1 MDLEKLENTFRAL
14 DRKAFIGPSLRGM
27 ASINAP
33 LPIGYGQTIS
43 QPTLVLEMTA
53 LLDPE
58 PEHRVLE
65 IGTGSGYQT
74 ALLAQVRLE
83 RLGYE
88 NIEYRL
94 GDGSLGWPEEAPFD
108 RILVA
113 AAASKIPPALLE
125 QLGTPGRLIMP
136 VGEREHQDLLL
147 IVKDKNGK
155 LTQQIVTQ
163 VAFVELVGPYGW
175 ENNKI

>member
-1 MDLEKLENTFRAL
+1 MK
-14 DRKAFIGPSLRGM
+14 
-27 ASINAP
+27 
-33 LPIGYGQTIS
+33 Q
-43 QPTLVLEMTA
+43 
-53 LLDPE
+53 
-58 PEHRVLE
+58 
-65 IGTGSGYQT
+65 
-74 ALLAQVRLE
+74 AQVRLE

-125 QLGTPGRLIMP
+125 QLGAPGRLIMP
-136 VGEREHQDLLL
+136 VGEREHQDLFLV
-147 IVKDKNGK
+147 VKDKNGK